1 MPIYRRTPAGNEAA
15 LNTQGALPRKLRSLL
30 MVVNG
35 KTPLSVYLETL
46 SSFGD
51 VAALMRTLETQGL
64 VERVM
69 GADSVANGRNVP
81 AAPRSASGFSSP
93 AAAWKPAAW
102 KPAAGPSASAASP
115 AALTDDL
122 AAWASFGDE
131 LSTVGLAPADN
142 AAFGSAAH
150 QLRKALLMVSDFV
163 AVHLPEQ
170 SLEIVLA
177 FETLTSAEQVLGNL
191 AGYEAL
197 VAPLGEP
204 ARRHLAELRQTLT
217 TR

>member
-81 AAPRSASGFSSP
+81 AAPRSAPGFSSP
-93 AAAWKPAAW
+93 AA
-102 KPAAGPSASAASP
+102 GPGASRASP
-115 AALTDDL
+115 ATLTDDL

-131 LSTVGLAPADN
+131 LSTAGLAPADN

-150 QLRKALLMVSDFV
+150 QLRKALLLVSDFV
-163 AVHLPEQ
+163 ALHLPGQ

-177 FETLTSAEQVLGNL
+177 FETLTSAEQVLGSL
-191 AGYEAL
+191 DGYEAL

>member
-35 KTPLSVYLETL
+35 NTPLSVYLQTL

-51 VAALMRTLETQGL
+51 VAALMRALETQGL

-81 AAPRSASGFSSP
+81 AAPRSAPGFSSP
-93 AAAWKPAAW
+93 AAAWKP
-102 KPAAGPSASAASP
+102 PAGPSASAASP

-131 LSTVGLAPADN
+131 LSTAGLAPADN
-142 AAFGSAAH
+142 AAFGNAAY
-150 QLRKALLMVSDFV
+150 QLRKALLLVSDFV